1 MDFKEREVDFQ
12 GADRRYAELIRQRDA
27 GSISEEEFDTLRQ
40 RLMVRDE
47 GGRWWAK
54 LGESGEWHYRDDKT
68 WIRGTPPGYREEVLP
83 EPTNSFEEVDRR
95 YAQLKRLQHS
105 GEITQEEFD
114 EQLKRSMV
122 QDERGRWWSKS
133 RKSGEWHYNDG
144 NAWIPG
150 TPPDRQQSISG
161 LKRGR
166 PDVQHDY
173 APEPTVRSTEV
184 RAKVW
189 LGLAIACAAITLPGL
204 PIILIVFLQ
213 LLVGS
218 LGVFFSLLAIR
229 ARRPMGGRITYTIN
243 GMGLLTALAV
253 ML

>member
-12 GADRRYAELIRQRDA
+12 GADRRYAELTRLRDA
-27 GSISEEEFDTLRQ
+27 GSISEEEFDAQRQ
-40 RLMVRDE
+40 RLMVRDDQ
-47 GGRWWAK
+47 GRWWAK

-133 RKSGEWHYNDG
+133 RKSGKWHYHDR
-144 NAWIPG
+144 NAWVPG

-161 LKRGR
+161 HKRGR

-189 LGLAIACAAITLPGL
+189 LA
-204 PIILIVFLQ
+204 
-213 LLVGS
+213 
-218 LGVFFSLLAIR
+218 
-229 ARRPMGGRITYTIN
+229 
-243 GMGLLTALAV
+243 MGLLTALAV
-253 ML
+253 VVVVLAHVLAGYMNTSSEKASSEKASPEKASPTTDTVVPD